1 MKTVR
6 VSTKSIDHSVYEA
19 QVPDDATEAEVE
31 ALYWEDRRNWQGP
44 ETPMF
49 EYVMGGS
56 EDRMIE
62 KVEFL

>member
-6 VSTKSIDHSVYEA
+6 VSTKTIDHSVYEA
-19 QVPDDATEAEVE
+19 QVPDDATEAQVI

-44 ETPMF
+44 EPPMF
-49 EYVMGGS
+49 EYVSGND
-56 EDRMIE
+56 EDRTIQ